1 LAEILDRFQCQWPNE
16 GVLENPPSEPGSS
29 TETSPPTRRSL
40 LSRLKDW
47 DNQDS
52 WRQFFELYW
61 RLIYDMARKAGLG
74 DAAAQDVVQ
83 ETVLAAAKQ
92 LPNFKYDRAKGSFKG
107 WLMQIT
113 RRRISDA
120 LRQAYRHPS
129 GTAEAESPV
138 VPDDEVHQF
147 EELWDSEWRSHLADS
162 VLSQVKARCNPVHY
176 QAFELLTVQG
186 WSPMETGK
194 ALGLNLAQVYLIRSR
209 LRRMVRDELG
219 RLEAEGV

>member
-1 LAEILDRFQCQWPNE
+1 M
-16 GVLENPPSEPGSS
+16 LENHPP
-29 TETSPPTRRSL
+29 ETGAHPESLPPTRRSL

-61 RLIYDMARKAGLG
+61 KLIYDLARKAGLS

-83 ETVLAAAKQ
+83 ETVLVAAKQ

-120 LRQAYRHPS
+120 LRQMYRHSP
-129 GTAEAESPV
+129 AEGEGDRVAT
-138 VPDDEVHQF
+138 PDAVGNEFD
-147 EELWDSEWRSHLADS
+147 ELWDAEWKTHLAES
-162 VLSQVKARCNPVHY
+162 VLAHVKAKANPVHY

-186 WSPMETGK
+186 WSPLETGR
-194 ALGLNLAQVYLIRSR
+194 ALNLNLAQVYLIRSR
-209 LRRMVRDELG
+209 LRRMLRDELS
-219 RLEAEGV
+219 RLEEEGI

>member
-1 LAEILDRFQCQWPNE
+1 M
-16 GVLENPPSEPGSS
+16 LENPPSEPVSVL
-29 TETSPPTRRSL
+29 EALPPTRRSL

-61 RLIYDMARKAGLG
+61 RLIYDLARKAGLG

-120 LRQAYRHPS
+120 LRQTYRHQP
-129 GTAEAESPV
+129 GGAEAETMAL
-138 VPDDEVHQF
+138 PDDEVNQF
-147 EELWDSEWRSHLADS
+147 EALWDSEWQAHLADS
-162 VLSQVKARCNPVHY
+162 VLSQVKAKCNPVHY

>member
-1 LAEILDRFQCQWPNE
+1 M
-16 GVLENPPSEPGSS
+16 LEDFPPESRAPLESL
-29 TETSPPTRRSL
+29 PPTRRSL

-61 RLIYDMARKAGLG
+61 KLIYDLARKAGLS

-83 ETVLAAAKQ
+83 ETVLVAAKQ
-92 LPNFKYDRAKGSFKG
+92 LPNFRYDRAKGSFKA

-120 LRQAYRHPS
+120 LRQMYRHSPAETAGQQES
-129 GTAEAESPV
+129 G
-138 VPDDEVHQF
+138 PDPIGNDF
-147 EELWDSEWRSHLADS
+147 DELWDAEWRTHLAES
-162 VLSQVKARCNPVHY
+162 VLAHVKAKANPIHY

-186 WSPMETGK
+186 WSALETGR
-194 ALGLNLAQVYLIRSR
+194 ALNLNLAQVYLIRSR
-209 LRRMVRDELG
+209 LRKMIRDELV
-219 RLEAEGV
+219 RLEEEGV